1 MAWTVASISF
11 SRHWFWFRFCGSF
24 VPFTH
29 FTWEQSLGTISSS
42 TTMNNAPVATRS
54 SCHPSF
60 YYYTLSGL
68 FQWPLVLEYTEA
80 LARFRGTGPI
90 GEKSLQILKKASSA
104 GCVTSCVSPTAPRTR
119 WSSSRP
125 SGARTPAPS
134 PASSELSK
142 DSIKI
147 LLCCCLPPY
156 WHSRQNLPLEY
167 IYCLPLLFV
176 WIALLMI
183 ERQTSCQKFLYT
195 SDLKILKY
203 LSTVSYFSMFS
214 KTLPIYTFSSHL

>member
-1 MAWTVASISF
+1 MSPFVLLLYPVWIIPVTFGLGIYGGFSQISWYWPNWRKELTDPEKGDLPPDV
-11 SRHWFWFRFCGSF
+11 SSLLILF
-24 VPFTH
+24 V
-29 FTWEQSLGTISSS
+29 Q
-42 TTMNNAPVATRS
+42 
-54 SCHPSF
+54 
-60 YYYTLSGL
+60 
-68 FQWPLVLEYTEA
+68 
-80 LARFRGTGPI
+80 
-90 GEKSLQILKKASSA
+90 ASSA